1 MKARATGQRDGRPL
15 RILYH
20 HRIASRD
27 GQYVHVDELTRAL
40 RRQGH
45 ELVMVGPAVGGGEF
59 GGGSGL
65 VARLKRHVPAPLYEL
80 MEFGYAFLAFA
91 RLLSAGLRQRPDVI
105 YERYNLF
112 LPAGVWVS
120 RWLGVPLL
128 LEVNAPLFRERS
140 AFGGIR
146 LRRLARWSEDYTWRR
161 ARQVLPVTAVLAE
174 AVAARGVERDRITV
188 IPNGIDPRRFA
199 SCPDAGEAK
208 RRLGLDGRTVLGF
221 TGFVRDWHGLDRVV
235 ELLQP
240 GRGDRD
246 LLIVGD
252 GPAAEGIRQ
261 RARELGVADRVTI
274 TGVVPRERIPEYVMA
289 FDIALQPDVVDYASP
304 LKLFEYLALGRAI
317 VAPDKPNIREVL
329 ADRENAV
336 LFEPG
341 NMESFQAGIEAL
353 CRDPALRDALG
364 RAARATIDRRQL
376 TWERNAERVTELARA
391 AGSS

>member
-1 MKARATGQRDGRPL
+1 MRASATGQRDGRPL

-27 GQYVHVDELTRAL
+27 GQHVHVDELTRAL

-45 ELVMVGPAVGGGEF
+45 ELVMVGPSVGRAEPGGGNA
-59 GGGSGL
+59 L
-65 VARLKRHVPAPLYEL
+65 VARLKRHVPGPLYEL

-146 LRRLARWSEDYTWRR
+146 LRRLARWSEDYTWRG

-199 SCPDAGEAK
+199 TCPDAGEAK

-221 TGFVRDWHGLDRVV
+221 TGFVREWHGLDRVV
-235 ELLQP
+235 ELLEP

-261 RARELGVADRVTI
+261 RARELGVGDRVTI
-274 TGVVPRERIPEYVMA
+274 TGVVPRERVPEYVMA

-317 VAPDKPNIREVL
+317 VAPDKPNIREIL

-341 NMESFQAGIEAL
+341 NMESFQAGIETL

-364 RAARATIDRRQL
+364 RAARETIDRRQL
-376 TWERNAERVTELARA
+376 TWERNAERVAGLARA
-391 AGSS
+391 VRPS